1 MSEIDVTPPNQILG
15 PGGTG
20 SARLEV
26 RINQIDYIL
35 APPGEL
41 DNSALPRVPVLR
53 IFGTS
58 STNQTACVH
67 VHQIY
72 PYFYVE
78 YTGKMGPRHGKLFK
92 NHCAFLCFNSH
103 LHISRST
110 KIHI

>member
-1 MSEIDVTPPNQILG
+1 MSESNVTPPHQNQG
-15 PGGTG
+15 AAG
-20 SARLEV
+20 SPRLEV

-41 DNSALPRVPVLR
+41 DNSSLPRVPVIR

-58 STNQTACVH
+58 STSQTACVH

-78 YTGKMGPRHGKLFK
+78 YTGKLGPRHGESLQ
-92 NHCAFLCFNSH
+92 
-103 LHISRST
+103 
-110 KIHI
+110 